1 MNEWRSNAACLGM
14 DLSLFFSDGAGQVAR
29 VAAAKAK
36 AICAGCPVRRACLA
50 DAYAVFDDY
59 GVRGG
64 MTGRERKDTRPPYTA
79 ACGTRSGYMRHRGR
93 GEAACDACKK
103 ANTAYTEQA
112 RKAAA

>member
-36 AICAGCPVRRACLA
+36 VICAGCPVRRACLA
-50 DAYAVFDDY
+50 DAYAVFDDC

-64 MTGRERKDTRPPYTA
+64 MTGRERKDSRPA
-79 ACGTRSGYMRHRGR
+79 RIAECGTRSGYYRHRKVLK
-93 GEAACDACKK
+93 EDACADCRR
-103 ANTAYTEQA
+103 ANSLK
-112 RKAAA
+112 RRVAA